1 MSRLQHCTTTLKA
14 AMEEVIKAVES
25 KLAVELPQVFGLS
38 LDGKRHFCAIFA
50 SYCNGNTC
58 VIPLL
63 AMSPLL
69 KEDNLDANSHVD
81 FIKSTLSFYDKAA
94 SDIAFITADNCP
106 TNASIATSHKFNLAM
121 QSYLA
126 DYEDALKAIHILMI
140 RLGCQRPI
148 GDQYVELLLFLSKVA
163 SVRDVLLHRDLNE
176 KVTYHLDQLVM
187 FESVTKKLHQPE
199 VHAAYK

>member
-1 MSRLQHCTTTLKA
+1 
-14 AMEEVIKAVES
+14 MEEVIKAVES

-148 GDQYVELLLFLSKVA
+148 GELKHFTNVQPVIRNVTRCKVA